1 MYWKANILNLSRRD
15 LRNYGLSLS
24 NHGSFYHRFTLD
36 IISLLIKRKMLVAV
50 ADKTMNHANRFQG
63 TRHKVSG
70 PLNRDARV
78 TK

>member
-1 MYWKANILNLSRRD
+1 
-15 LRNYGLSLS
+15 
-24 NHGSFYHRFTLD
+24 
-36 IISLLIKRKMLVAV
+36 MLVAV